1 MFFASVR
8 ESARE
13 GERDR
18 AQHPIA
24 RMCIRLSL
32 ESDDRGRALVSCP
45 VRTRPVTRF
54 RPRAQVAG
62 AEAVISH
69 LVTRVFGVPCAH
81 APACAPDP
89 PSASVAPRAAA
100 EELGHTFLPC
110 VLANLHRAPSLVW
123 RDGGAG
129 ARAAEEAASSAA
141 RALWA
146 RDASAFIAPRSAF
159 GGAAA
164 LEFAARAAGLG
175 GAR

>member
-24 RMCIRLSL
+24 RVCIRLSL

-45 VRTRPVTRF
+45 VRIQVPSRAF

-110 VLANLHRAPSLVW
+110 VLANLGLW
-123 RDGGAG
+123 RHDRG
-129 ARAAEEAASSAA
+129 
-141 RALWA
+141 
-146 RDASAFIAPRSAF
+146 
-159 GGAAA
+159 
-164 LEFAARAAGLG
+164 
-175 GAR
+175 